1 MLKKGEKKKT
11 VYNFLKRCLK
21 VSSLWWFW
29 ATLSG
34 FRYSEKYKSWYKL
47 CKPQKYQGFTCYI
60 SHVLKIWKKQTNQ
73 TKRFVTFSDLFIN
86 PSFLVLPVLEKVIW
100 FFYIIFFSCIK
111 WRAIYK
117 LDIIKKKRKVTN
129 KSLGKVQNLFG
140 EEKEKTAIWSQTV

>member
-1 MLKKGEKKKT
+1 M
-11 VYNFLKRCLK
+11 
-21 VSSLWWFW
+21 
-29 ATLSG
+29 
-34 FRYSEKYKSWYKL
+34 
-47 CKPQKYQGFTCYI
+47 
-60 SHVLKIWKKQTNQ
+60 VLKIWKKQTNQ

-100 FFYIIFFSCIK
+100 FFYIIFFSYIK

-140 EEKEKTAIWSQTV
+140 EEKEKTAIWS